1 MLARLLLL
9 AICTIGWTAVSV
21 AQSYPAR
28 PITMVVPFAA
38 GGSIDIVARQIAARL
53 GAIVGQSVIVD
64 NKAGAG
70 GTIGTGLAAKAAPDG
85 YTMLLG
91 TTSALGVSSAM
102 YRNLPYDPIKSFI
115 PVIEVTR
122 GPFVLTVRNSLPAN
136 NLAEFLD
143 HAKRNRGKLNFGS
156 AGIGSVHHLAGEILK
171 QATGIDMTHV
181 PFKGSGPAWTALL
194 SGDIDLLFDSM
205 PGPLRYPGKVRP
217 IAVAGPK
224 QLPGMPDIPTFAEA
238 GLPGVETV
246 FFWAM
251 LLPAGTPADIV
262 ARLNS
267 ALGQT
272 LRDPALQSDFAK
284 QSMEATPGTSAEI
297 TDFMSREI
305 PRWQKVVQAAGIR
318 AE

>member
-1 MLARLLLL
+1 MLARLLL
-9 AICTIGWTAVSV
+9 AICMIGLTAVSV

-28 PITMVVPFAA
+28 PITMIVPFAA

-143 HAKRNRGKLNFGS
+143 HARRNRGKLNFGS

-181 PFKGSGPAWTALL
+181 PFKGSGPAWAALL

-224 QLPGMPDIPTFAEA
+224 QLPGLPNIPTFAEA